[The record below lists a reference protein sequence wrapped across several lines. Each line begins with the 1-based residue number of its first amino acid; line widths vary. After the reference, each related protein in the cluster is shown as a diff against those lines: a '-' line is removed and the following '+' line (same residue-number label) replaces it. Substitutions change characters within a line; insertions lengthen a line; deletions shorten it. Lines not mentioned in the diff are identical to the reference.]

1 MSTYPLTP
9 TSYLVLGCL
18 ASSGPSTPYEL
29 KQAVA
34 GSVGYFWS
42 FPHSQL
48 YSEPARMA
56 KAGLVQEQRE
66 QGGRHRRVFSITDA
80 GRAELD
86 EWLERP
92 TVGLPDIRDVGL
104 LKLFFSDLTG
114 TEQIRSLANS
124 QREAHESRLSFYQDL
139 ASGPPQ
145 SAAEST
151 IGLGIAW
158 ERAAAA
164 FWASIADDPPK
175 SEGQNR

>member
-1 MSTYPLTP
+1 LTP

-18 ASSGPSTPYEL
+18 ASGGPSTPYEL

-34 GSVGYFWS
+34 ESVGYFWS

-48 YSEPARMA
+48 YSEPARMTE
-56 KAGLVQEQRE
+56 AGLVKEERE
-66 QGGRHRRVFSITDA
+66 EGGRRRRVFSITDA
-80 GRAELD
+80 GRAALD
-86 EWLERP
+86 DWLRQP

-104 LKLFFSDLTG
+104 LKLFFSDLASRD
-114 TEQIRSLANS
+114 QILALAQA
-124 QREAHESRLSFYQDL
+124 QRDAHEERLKLYEGL
-139 ASGPPQ
+139 AAGPPQ

-164 FWASIADDPPK
+164 FWSSIAEHPPK
-175 SEGQNR
+175 V